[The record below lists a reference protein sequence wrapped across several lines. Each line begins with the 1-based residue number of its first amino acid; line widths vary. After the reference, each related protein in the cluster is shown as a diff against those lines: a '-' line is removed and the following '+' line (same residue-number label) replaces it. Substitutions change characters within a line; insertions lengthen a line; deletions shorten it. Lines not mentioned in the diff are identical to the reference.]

1 MAKAAAAKSVEIA
14 PFTGFTKGTI
24 AFYRN
29 IAKHNEREWF
39 EAHRDEYM
47 LHVIAPAQSFIVDM
61 GARITKLSPGL
72 QANPDYNGKGS
83 FKKIFTDVRYN
94 QDRNPYK
101 TWMDIMFWEGRRK
114 SKKDNAALY
123 VRMNPE
129 KLWLFCG
136 IKGFDNSLQKAW
148 RAEMADPARQR
159 AAGKLLDKLAQAG
172 YTIGGETFK
181 QLPRGFGDEG
191 PYPALLK
198 HSGVFAIH
206 EEQLPDVVY
215 SDKLVEHCLKHFKVM
230 LPLHKLMLEIAE
242 RNQ

>member
-1 MAKAAAAKSVEIA
+1 MAKAAAKAEIA

-47 LHVIAPAQSFIVDM
+47 RYVIAPAQSFILDM
-61 GARITKLSPGL
+61 GQRVAKLSPGL

-101 TWMDIMFWEGRRK
+101 TWMDIMFWEGSRK

-129 KLWLFCG
+129 KLWLFVG
-136 IKGFDNSLQKAW
+136 IKGFDNTLQKAW
-148 RAEMADPARQR
+148 RAEMADAARQKE
-159 AAGKLLDKLAQAG
+159 AGKLLDKLARAG

-181 QLPRGFGDEG
+181 QIPRGFSEDG

-206 EEQLPDVVY
+206 EEALPDAVY
-215 SDKLVEHCLKHFKVM
+215 SEKFVEHCLTHFKSM
-230 LPLHKLMLEIAE
+230 LPLHKLLVDFTA
-242 RNQ
+242 RNP